1 MPESHVTSKTE
12 KGIATISFFTP
23 EHNALPTAILVKL
36 ETAISAAGTDDE
48 VKVILLKSDGNR
60 TFCAG
65 ASFNELIAI
74 ENKTDGKSFFMGFAK
89 VILAMRN
96 CGKIIIARVQGKTV
110 GGGVGL
116 AAAADYCFATQHAS
130 IKLSEISIGI
140 GPFVIAPA
148 VERKIGN
155 SAFAELTLNAHRFF
169 EPQWAQDKGLY
180 HEVFD
185 AVEAMDIAIAKLSQ
199 NLASYNPEALK
210 GSKAIFWEN
219 TENWAKLLEKRAEM
233 SGNLVLSEFT
243 KKALER
249 FK

>member
-1 MPESHVTSKTE
+1 MPESHVTIKTE
-12 KGIATISFFTP
+12 NGIATISFFTS
-23 EHNALPTAILVKL
+23 EHNALPTAILIKM
-36 ETAISAAGTDDE
+36 EAAIVTAGTDNL
-48 VKVILLKSDGNR
+48 VKVIVLKSDGDR

-65 ASFNELIAI
+65 ASFKELIAI
-74 ENKTDGKSFFMGFAK
+74 ENKTTGKTFFMGFAK
-89 VILAMRN
+89 IILAMRD

-116 AAAADYCFATQHAS
+116 AAAADYCFATQFAS

-148 VERKIGN
+148 VERKVGN
-155 SAFAELTLNAHRFF
+155 SAFTELTLNAHRFF
-169 EPQWAQDKGLY
+169 EPKWAKEKGLY
-180 HEVFD
+180 HEVFSD
-185 AVEAMDIAIAKLSQ
+185 VETMDQAIAELTE

-210 GSKAIFWEN
+210 ASKTIFWEN
-219 TENWAKLLEKRAEM
+219 TENWPKLLEKRAEI

-243 KKALER
+243 KRALER

>member
-1 MPESHVTSKTE
+1 MPESYVTTKTE
-12 KGIATISFFTP
+12 NGIVTISFFTS
-23 EHNALPTAILVKL
+23 EHNALPTAILIKL
-36 ETAISAAGTDDE
+36 EAAILTAGRDE
-48 VKVILLKSDGNR
+48 LVKVIVLKSDGNR

-65 ASFNELIAI
+65 ASFKELIAI
-74 ENKTDGKSFFMGFAK
+74 EDKSTGKAFFMGFAK

-96 CGKIIIARVQGKTV
+96 CGKIIIARVQGKAV

-116 AAAADYCFATQHAS
+116 AAAADYCFATQYAS

-155 SAFAELTLNAHRFF
+155 SAFTQLTLNAHRFF
-169 EPQWAQDKGLY
+169 EPQWAHNKGLY

-185 AVEAMDIAIAKLSQ
+185 EVESMDESIAELAKKLT
-199 NLASYNPEALK
+199 SYNSEALK
-210 GSKAIFWEN
+210 ASKTIFWEN
-219 TENWAKLLEKRAEM
+219 TDNWPKLLEKRAEI

-243 KKALER
+243 KRALER